1 MKQLDVSLESQLDV
15 DDRVR
20 LTQDLPERE
29 LRQGQLGVVCS
40 GWFHPMPVYEVEFEP
55 LGLGSKVRALIP
67 AHQIRKEITGGAF
80 DTPNDN

>member
-1 MKQLDVSLESQLDV
+1 
-15 DDRVR
+15 
-20 LTQDLPERE
+20 
-29 LRQGQLGVVCS
+29 
-40 GWFHPMPVYEVEFEP
+40 MPVYEVEFEP